1 MGSVVVIYNTM
12 TTGKAERLP
21 VLETRSTKVNADS
34 VNMKVLVC
42 ALIAMAPN
50 ALLIRA
56 LNVTAHQ
63 AQTIGQTSPTS
74 EQAVDSSTAPTV
86 LVD

>member
-1 MGSVVVIYNTM
+1 MSNDNT
-12 TTGKAERLP
+12 
-21 VLETRSTKVNADS
+21 

-50 ALLIRA
+50 ALLISGF
-56 LNVTAHQ
+56 NVTTRQ
-63 AQTIGQTSPTS
+63 AQIAGQTSPTS
-74 EQAVDSSTAPTV
+74 EQNVDSSTASTV

>member
-1 MGSVVVIYNTM
+1 MNTN
-12 TTGKAERLP
+12 T
-21 VLETRSTKVNADS
+21 VNL
-34 VNMKVLVC
+34 KVLVC

-50 ALLIRA
+50 ALLIHA
-56 LNVTAHQ
+56 MNVTSRQ

-74 EQAVDSSTAPTV
+74 EQSVDSSTAPAV

>member
-1 MGSVVVIYNTM
+1 MNANT
-12 TTGKAERLP
+12 
-21 VLETRSTKVNADS
+21 
-34 VNMKVLVC
+34 VNMKILVC

-50 ALLIRA
+50 ALLVHA
-56 LNVTAHQ
+56 LNVTTKE

-74 EQAVDSSTAPTV
+74 QQPVDSSTAPTV

>member
-1 MGSVVVIYNTM
+1 MSANT
-12 TTGKAERLP
+12 
-21 VLETRSTKVNADS
+21 
-34 VNMKVLVC
+34 VNMKILVC

-50 ALLIRA
+50 ALLVHA
-56 LNVTAHQ
+56 LNVTTHE

-74 EQAVDSSTAPTV
+74 EQAVDSSTAAAV

>member
-1 MGSVVVIYNTM
+1 MSANT
-12 TTGKAERLP
+12 
-21 VLETRSTKVNADS
+21 
-34 VNMKVLVC
+34 VNMKILVC

-50 ALLIRA
+50 ALLVQA
-56 LNVTAHQ
+56 LNVTTRE

-74 EQAVDSSTAPTV
+74 EQAVDSSTAPAV

>member
-1 MGSVVVIYNTM
+1 
-12 TTGKAERLP
+12 
-21 VLETRSTKVNADS
+21 
-34 VNMKVLVC
+34 MKILVC

-50 ALLIRA
+50 ALLVHA
-56 LNVTAHQ
+56 LNVTTHE

-74 EQAVDSSTAPTV
+74 EQAVDSSTAAAV

>member
-1 MGSVVVIYNTM
+1 M
-12 TTGKAERLP
+12 TTGQADRLP
-21 VLETRSTKVNADS
+21 ALNEGVHEVNANT
-34 VNMKVLVC
+34 VNMKILVC

-50 ALLIRA
+50 ALLIHG
-56 LNVTAHQ
+56 LNVSTRE

-74 EQAVDSSTAPTV
+74 ERAVDSSTVPAV

>member
-1 MGSVVVIYNTM
+1 MN
-12 TTGKAERLP
+12 ANP
-21 VLETRSTKVNADS
+21 VTLK
-34 VNMKVLVC
+34 MLVC

-50 ALLIRA
+50 ALLIHA
-56 LNVTAHQ
+56 VNVTTRE

-74 EQAVDSSTAPTV
+74 EPAVDSSTTAAV

>member
-1 MGSVVVIYNTM
+1 MNANT
-12 TTGKAERLP
+12 
-21 VLETRSTKVNADS
+21 
-34 VNMKVLVC
+34 VNMKILVC

-50 ALLIRA
+50 ALLIHGM
-56 LNVTAHQ
+56 NVSTRE

-74 EQAVDSSTAPTV
+74 EQAVDSSTVATV

>member
-1 MGSVVVIYNTM
+1 MSANT
-12 TTGKAERLP
+12 
-21 VLETRSTKVNADS
+21 
-34 VNMKVLVC
+34 VNMKILVC

-50 ALLIRA
+50 ALLIQG
-56 LNVTAHQ
+56 LNVTARQ

-74 EQAVDSSTAPTV
+74 EQAVDSSTAPAV

>member
-1 MGSVVVIYNTM
+1 
-12 TTGKAERLP
+12 
-21 VLETRSTKVNADS
+21 
-34 VNMKVLVC
+34 MKILVC

-50 ALLIRA
+50 ALLIHA
-56 LNVTAHQ
+56 LNVTTRE

-74 EQAVDSSTAPTV
+74 EQAVDSSTAAAV

>member
-1 MGSVVVIYNTM
+1 MNTN
-12 TTGKAERLP
+12 T
-21 VLETRSTKVNADS
+21 

-50 ALLIRA
+50 ALLLHA
-56 LNVTAHQ
+56 FNVSTEQ
-63 AQTIGQTSPTS
+63 AQMTGQTSLTS
-74 EQAVDSSTAPTV
+74 EPSVDSSTVAAV

>member
-1 MGSVVVIYNTM
+1 MSANT
-12 TTGKAERLP
+12 
-21 VLETRSTKVNADS
+21 
-34 VNMKVLVC
+34 VNMKILVC

-50 ALLIRA
+50 ALLVHA
-56 LNVTAHQ
+56 LNVTTRE

-74 EQAVDSSTAPTV
+74 EQAVDSSTAPAV